1 MEFNKLS
8 KDLKELKIIDKS
20 LKILDVYYCIDLDKS
35 LQDINLIE
43 KCLETYIIV
52 HFKEYKLNIFKH
64 LENKNVNENKNV
76 DENKNDDI
84 VKSGLFTFNKMYK
97 DLKLK
102 SPNDTWFIY
111 ISNGDI
117 KTEYKNV
124 FVLLLN
130 KNPQE
135 KLSFYVISKHQ
146 IDIKRN
152 DINTDKINGLKFFKK
167 TIHELF
173 NTTRS
178 ITYTNL
184 IEPF

>member
-8 KDLKELKIIDKS
+8 KDLKELKIIGKS
-20 LKILDVYYCIDLDKS
+20 LKLLDVYYCIDLDKS
-35 LQDINLIE
+35 VQDINLIE

-64 LENKNVNENKNV
+64 LEKKNDNKY
-76 DENKNDDI
+76 KNDDV

-135 KLSFYVISKHQ
+135 KSSFYVISKHQ

-152 DINTDKINGLKFFKK
+152 DINTNKINGLKFLKK
-167 TIHELF
+167 TINELF
-173 NTTRS
+173 DTSRS

-184 IEPF
+184 VEPF

>member
-8 KDLKELKIIDKS
+8 KELKELNIKEDTKENVTDKS
-20 LKILDVYYCIDLDKS
+20 LKLLDVYFCIDLDKTI
-35 LQDINLIE
+35 QDIDLIK
-43 KCLETYIIV
+43 KCLKTYIIV
-52 HFKEYKLNIFKH
+52 YFKEYKLNIFKN
-64 LENKNVNENKNV
+64 LEYKKIE
-76 DENKNDDI
+76 KNDDV
-84 VKSGLFTFNKMYK
+84 VKSGLITFNKIYK

-102 SPNDTWFIY
+102 SLNDVWFIY

-130 KNPQE
+130 KNPKE
-135 KLSFYVISKHQ
+135 KSSFYIINKNP
-146 IDIKRN
+146 IDIRK
-152 DINTDKINGLKFFKK
+152 DNTNSNKLNELKFFKK

-184 IEPF
+184 IEN